1 MNRTSTAL
9 NWTVALLAAAGL
21 AIAVTTIF
29 VASGNRELQRD
40 ISRRQQEINQALQLQ
55 PLNNQLIQAL
65 AALSVQR
72 NDPQLA
78 KVLTDNGITVQPNAP
93 TVAPPAAAPA
103 APK

>member
-1 MNRTSTAL
+1 MNRSSTAL
-9 NWTVALLAAAGL
+9 NWLVALLAGAGL

-40 ISRRQQEINQALQLQ
+40 VARRQQEVNQALQLQ

-78 KVLTDNGITVQPNAP
+78 KILTDNGITVQLNAP
-93 TVAPPAAAPA
+93 AAPA
-103 APK
+103 APGAPK

>member
-1 MNRTSTAL
+1 MNRSGTAL
-9 NWTVALLAAAGL
+9 NWVVALLAGAGL
-21 AIAVTTIF
+21 AVAVTTIF

-40 ISRRQQEINQALQLQ
+40 VTRRQQEVNQALQLQ

-78 KVLTDNGITVQPNAP
+78 KILTDNGITVQLNA
-93 TVAPPAAAPA
+93 PAAAPA
-103 APK
+103 PSAPK

>member
-1 MNRTSTAL
+1 MNRTGNAL
-9 NWTVALLAAAGL
+9 NWLVAVLAAGAL
-21 AIAVTTIF
+21 ATAVTTIF

-40 ISRRQQEINQALQLQ
+40 VTRRQQEINQALQLQ

-78 KVLTDNGITVQPNAP
+78 KILTDNGINVQLSAP
-93 TVAPPAAAPA
+93 AAPA
-103 APK
+103 APGATR

>member
-1 MNRTSTAL
+1 MNRSNTAL
-9 NWTVALLAAAGL
+9 NWVVALLAGAGL
-21 AIAVTTIF
+21 AVAVTTIF

-40 ISRRQQEINQALQLQ
+40 VTRRQQEVNQALQLQ

-78 KVLTDNGITVQPNAP
+78 KILTDNGITVQLNPPATAPAP
-93 TVAPPAAAPA
+93 T